1 TSTSNFETLFKERLQ
16 TAKETTPLRS
26 LWNQIKQ
33 NPKKFNLDPAFLN
46 QFDLE
51 NPALRKMLTSLVE
64 KQEHGVQ
71 IGTLELDGLKQ
82 ALKKTNP
89 SEGTGHL
96 TSLPKEAGD
105 LPSLPA
111 APGTGAPA

>member
-1 TSTSNFETLFKERLQ
+1 MLRCSIVAMVTMTFSPVRGQESGPRYVPIPFEGNFESLFKERLQ

-71 IGTLELDGLKQ
+71 IGTLELDGLK
-82 ALKKTNP
+82 
-89 SEGTGHL
+89 
-96 TSLPKEAGD
+96 
-105 LPSLPA
+105 
-111 APGTGAPA
+111 